1 MAFNSSDYN
10 TDNIKVQIQIDN
22 PSDLSQ
28 YINRNGDVMNGDL
41 VFGLGHNVVFQ
52 NGTRQYTAFGASE
65 VQSLETASTS
75 TQFISSDSSGTT
87 INSNL
92 KINGSLDIRDFDLT
106 INKIAGLQDK
116 ITSFENYNTLNDSEK
131 ATLGANIQAN
141 STSITDIYDEIG
153 NLKTYDSTNDV
164 VIANIQN
171 DIIEI
176 HQETSLLQAYD
187 TRNDENIQSINTS
200 ITNINTITEQMTTS
214 INNLILLS
222 ATKSDLNETN
232 LHITDLNTSLQE
244 VNTLIDAISNRVT
257 INETDISSIKTT
269 LDSLSSVL
277 SQISVINTNLSQV
290 TSELDSA
297 KTEIQTNKDDI
308 SVLKTTSNL
317 HTNQLTN
324 QGILGTTHT
333 SLILNLEQGQT
344 SLTNQ
349 LSLKQD
355 VFNVSNRL
363 SANLISD
370 GSISNFEFNTLNG
383 IDTNQTIQ
391 YQLNTIKNE
400 LQTISGLDDISIAQI
415 QQDISSLGN
424 RTSIVESQLN
434 NNNSVITLLTENVTD
449 LEISTTNAINTKQNL
464 LNSSNK
470 LSSDFVSVSGETLTN
485 KISTISSDLANI
497 NTTIQDVL
505 VATIEPQIETINT
518 SIANLTSQT
527 ELITSSY
534 LNADNNFTTI
544 ISDLS
549 AGLIT
554 IKNELTTSYQLSDT
568 ALQNSITS
576 QLVDSINSVTN
587 NFTTQINDIVT
598 NYELADTA
606 IQNDIAEISLD
617 VENLKTTTTDLS
629 SQISTTRVDL
639 QAADAALLAEINIAK
654 SNIQSLQ
661 AADSTINTGLSNLS
675 AALVQA
681 IDATTTGYEAAD
693 LVLQAEINTNKTD
706 IQNLGNTLTSLSSQL
721 VTTTGDLQTAD
732 AALQTEI
739 NTAKS
744 DIQTLTTSYQ
754 LGDSLLNT
762 GLTNLSAELVQARSE
777 ITIGYE
783 SADTTLQNSINL
795 LSTTLQN
802 DINETNTNVQN
813 LENTLTSV
821 SSQLVAN
828 KTELQS
834 ADAVLQSEINSA
846 KSDIQTINNELI
858 LVNSSLEGLEL
869 NKQDKLTILNR
880 LKVENIDFTE
890 SNLVYF
896 DINESLNNKLALIT
910 NSVTANNLSIS
921 NLNENISIINN
932 TDSIQQ
938 SNIDTIN
945 STLLLKQDNITESN
959 LLDSS
964 LISTAGDVLLSDKL
978 VNIDSS
984 IATKQDAITSSNKL
998 PYSLIDIQGTQLQTL
1013 STDITNINN
1022 AISTLQG
1029 LQQGDITSFQAIEE
1043 NFVTIDNELALKQDV
1058 ISSSNR
1064 LNVTLIADGSISN
1077 TEFQYLLGVSSNIQ
1091 AQLNTKASKNGSSGT
1106 GAYSSIS
1113 YNGVETDISGLV
1125 NVDTLKFEDLSEQ
1138 TTAFT
1143 TEIKTDVETAK
1154 TDIVGINNSIT
1165 TITENINTI
1174 DETLLTLQPLI
1185 TSEAKLSI
1193 DKVDLTSSGIGTY
1206 DTTISTINNNIN
1218 SLQSAVTTQS
1228 TINTNFTTSIN
1239 NLTSSK
1245 QDLIDENNKISSTN
1259 ILYNSQGLDVALNQF
1274 GSEITTNYN
1283 LISSNQTENLNS
1295 FNDINTQLLDTNT
1308 LINSNKSSADIS
1320 FSEVN
1325 SSISSLSNIVLNNK
1339 NTQETEINN
1348 LSFLISNNKSSTDAD
1363 IASVSSQVTA
1373 NKTSADSSIATLTTN
1388 LNTLTTT
1395 TTNNKVSLDADIA
1408 DLSSQVTANKTSSD
1422 SSVSFLTTE
1431 INNLSTI
1438 TTNNKN
1444 TLDNDISNLS
1454 ATIAFNKTSADSSIA
1469 TLTTSLNTL
1478 STTTT
1483 NNKASLDAEIATL
1496 TTLVNSNKSLTDAD
1510 IASVSSQVTANKTSA
1525 DSSIATLTT
1534 SLNTLSTTTT
1544 NNKASLD
1551 AEITTLT
1558 TLVNSNKTLTDAN
1571 IADLSS
1577 QVTDNKSISDS
1588 SIATLTTNLNTLSS
1602 LTNTNKTQLDNEII
1616 SLTTLVN
1623 NNKTLTDDELATL
1636 SLEIDTK
1643 EPLITLI
1650 NKLSID
1656 KVDLTGSNLENFD
1669 ITQPLGAILDGLL
1682 NTDTAQLTLIN
1693 ANTANISN
1701 LQSADLI
1708 IQGELNTLSASIT
1721 NKQNSITAA
1730 NLLDASLINTAGDV
1744 LLSEKLVGIDSS
1756 IATKQDIIDSDN
1768 KLPYS
1773 LIDVSGSI
1781 LENLSSDISSITNSI
1796 STLQGLQQGD
1806 ITSFQTINGQIDT
1819 INTTLA
1825 NKQDI
1830 ISSSNKLNVN
1840 LLGDGSMTDLKFSY
1854 LNTITSNVQ
1863 TQINNLVLS
1872 GGGIPSISYD
1882 GENLETTI
1890 MNKTIVD
1897 TLKFGDSTQQTT
1909 AFSSAIYQQISTNTS
1924 SISTINSTLALKQ
1937 DKIDTNN
1944 KLVSDNVSYD
1954 GSNVKLTLDAISSDI
1969 STLQAT
1975 DVTQTSNILAIQSAQ
1990 TAQATLNDSVASDI
2004 SVLQTTKQNVIDT
2017 DNKLNSLYVAYNT
2030 TSVKGQLDTNTSAIS
2045 TNSSDISALQT
2056 TKQNVINS
2064 GNKLN
2069 SLYVDYNGSTSVKA
2083 QLDTNTSAIASNT
2096 SNITSNTSA
2105 IASNTSAIA
2114 LKANID
2120 NPTFTTGITTPA
2132 LKMTTGAGV
2141 NQVLKSDAQ
2150 GNGYWGGITLPS
2162 VLLDNTNT
2170 TNGEYIV
2177 PDNAQQMVV
2186 KNFNTIQ
2193 SNFFK
2198 YDMLGNYS
2206 TPINC
2211 FVQDPST
2218 GIIYFAINSIPAGF
2232 NPISQYVKP
2241 NSDITGKCQIFQ
2253 FTPNGDLST
2262 LKGGPSGNGGFSA
2275 GCLLIADGYLYAAG
2289 SFTVLDNPTGTSCPN
2304 KLARMNLTTKE
2315 WNAIGIATCNG
2326 AINAL
2331 TYVDSVSP
2339 PRIYIVGTFTTINN
2353 VSCLSKLCYIT
2364 SDQNNTFTNYNLG
2377 TTGAPSVM
2385 CCPPGGTKLFIAGT
2399 NVTQFQSIAGTGL
2412 FYLDVVTGVSTKFN
2426 GFNSAQSVYGIYYD
2440 APTNQIVV
2448 AGTKTVSGQREFIQ
2462 LIDYSNLTTI
2472 TSPAIT
2478 LHTSSSINAS
2488 GFSNGVVYLAG
2499 TGVYTYGLTN
2509 GTLKTIGCLAT
2520 YTIATDTWE
2529 IIATHTSTPNTIF
2542 IDSIGKIYYSAS
2554 SNYMLN
2560 VFTKD
2565 YVNVTYNGKLLSTL
2579 LTIGDSAM
2587 VNTYSAGGYKFGQSL
2602 VMTGYKI

>member
-10 TDNIKVQIQIDN
+10 TENIKVQIQIDN

-87 INSNL
+87 INSNV

-116 ITSFENYNTLNDSEK
+116 ISSFENYNTLNDSEK

-164 VIANIQN
+164 VIANIHN

-222 ATKSDLNETN
+222 ATKSDLNTTN
-232 LHITDLNTSLQE
+232 IHITDLNTSLQE
-244 VNTLIDAISNRVT
+244 LNTLIDEISDRVT

-308 SVLKTTSNL
+308 SVLKTTTNL
-317 HTNQLTN
+317 HTTQITN
-324 QGILGTTHT
+324 QGILATTHT
-333 SLILNLEQGQT
+333 GQILNLEQGQT

-470 LSSDFVSVSGETLTN
+470 LSSDFVSVSGESLTN

-554 IKNELTTSYQLSDT
+554 TRNELTTAYQLADT

-587 NFTTQINDIVT
+587 NFTTQINDIT
-598 NYELADTA
+598 TAYQLADTA
-606 IQNDIAEISLD
+606 IQNEIGEISLD
-617 VENLKTTTTDLS
+617 VENLKTITTDLS
-629 SQISTTRVDL
+629 SQISTTTTNY
-639 QAADAALLAEINIAK
+639 QAADAALLAEINTAK
-654 SNIQSLQ
+654 SNIQSLSTSYQ

-681 IDATTTGYEAAD
+681 IDETTTGYEAAD

-721 VTTTGDLQTAD
+721 VTTTSDLQTAD
-732 AALQTEI
+732 ALLQTEI

-821 SSQLVAN
+821 SSQIVAN
-828 KTELQS
+828 KTEQQS
-834 ADAVLQSEINSA
+834 ADAVLQTEINTT

-1478 STTTT
+1478 TTTTT
-1483 NNKASLDAEIATL
+1483 NNKASLDADIVSL

-1510 IASVSSQVTANKTSA
+1510 IADLSSQVTANKTSA

-1551 AEITTLT
+1551 AEIATLT
-1558 TLVNSNKTLTDAN
+1558 TLVNSNKSLTDA
-1571 IADLSS
+1571 
-1577 QVTDNKSISDS
+1577 
-1588 SIATLTTNLNTLSS
+1588 
-1602 LTNTNKTQLDNEII
+1602 
-1616 SLTTLVN
+1616 
-1623 NNKTLTDDELATL
+1623 ELEAL

-1643 EPLITLI
+1643 EPLITLT

-1669 ITQPLGAILDGLL
+1669 ITQPLGAILNGLL

-1701 LQSADLI
+1701 LQSADVI

-1721 NKQNSITAA
+1721 NKQNSITAT

-1744 LLSEKLVGIDSS
+1744 LLSEKLVVIDGS
-1756 IATKQDIIDSDN
+1756 IAIKQDIIDSDN

-1830 ISSSNKLNVN
+1830 ISSSNKLNVS

-1863 TQINNLVLS
+1863 TQINNLVVS

-1882 GENLETTI
+1882 GGTLETTI
-1890 MNKTIVD
+1890 IDTTIVD

-1909 AFSSAIYQQISTNTS
+1909 AFTSDISSQISTNTS

-1937 DKIDTNN
+1937 NIIDTNN
-1944 KLVSDNVSYD
+1944 KLVSDNVSYN
-1954 GSNVKLTLDAISSDI
+1954 GSNVKLTLDAISSNI

-1975 DVTQTSNILAIQSAQ
+1975 DLTQTSNILAIQSAQ

-2241 NSDITGKCQIFQ
+2241 NGDITGKCQIFQ

-2262 LKGGPSGNGGFSA
+2262 LKGGPSGNGGYSA
-2275 GCLLIADGYLYAAG
+2275 GCLLIADGYLYAGG
-2289 SFTVLDNPTGTSCPN
+2289 SFTTLDNAAATSCPN

-2315 WNAIGIATCNG
+2315 WQAIGIATCNG
-2326 AINAL
+2326 AISYL

-2339 PRIYIVGTFTTINN
+2339 PRIYILGTFTTINN

-2377 TTGAPSVM
+2377 TTGTPSVM
-2385 CCPPGGTKLFIAGT
+2385 CCPPGGTKLFVAGT

-2412 FYLDVVTGVSTKFN
+2412 FYLDVVSGVSTKFTN
-2426 GFNSAQSVYGIYYD
+2426 FSSTQTVFGLYYN

-2448 AGTKTVSGQREFIQ
+2448 AGTRTVTGQREFIQ

-2499 TGVYTYGLTN
+2499 TGVYTNGLTN
-2509 GTLKTIGCLAT
+2509 GTLKAIGCLAT

-2542 IDSIGKIYYSAS
+2542 IDSTGKIYYTAS

-2579 LTIGDSAM
+2579 LSIGDSAM
-2587 VNTYSAGGYKFGQSL
+2587 VNTYSAGVYKFGQSL